1 MAGTILDRLEE
12 YTQKD
17 PLAPILFDETYTK
30 GITYHQLDEMS
41 GRVYAW
47 LKQARIGREDF
58 VLINLP
64 RGVLPII
71 AMIGVWKAGAAWAL
85 VEDTYPADRIRFI
98 REDCGCKTELSAAN
112 WQDVMCMEPLAGH
125 VQADPHDA
133 AYAVYTSGTTGNP
146 KGVLHEYG
154 NLERAVLSIS
164 GGEPMF
170 SEKDCIATLSP
181 LNFVASIIV
190 ILATLDVFGAK
201 NYIASYETIK
211 NTAAL
216 AKFFITKKI
225 SITFLTP
232 SYVRML
238 GGKKTPFLRMLFVGS
253 EPANNTYVEGLELV
267 NIYAC
272 SESGFAVGVFRI
284 DRSYSTCPVGRPV
297 VDTKIML
304 LDEDGKEAADGE
316 TGEMVFE
323 DPYVRGY
330 INLPEQNKKAF
341 IDGYFHTGD
350 LAKKDEAGNYIILGR
365 RDDMI
370 KINGNRIEPAE
381 IEAAFKA
388 ALGLQWAAVRGFEE
402 GGKSFLCAY
411 YKDDVSFDANA
422 LRGEL
427 GRRLPYYMIPA
438 YFIKIDE
445 VPLKASGKLDRKA
458 LPRPDAGSFQSDY
471 AAPETETQ
479 KKLCEA
485 FEKALGL
492 GQVGIRD
499 DFYELGGDSLAA
511 ISLITECDLP
521 GLSSSEIFLGRTP
534 EKIAELYE
542 KKIAESGGK
551 TADEWNAESIKVA
564 HPLTAEQNYMV
575 NYQLYTP
582 FSTMYNLYT
591 MMKLDKELYDMEQAC
606 EVMRQVIL
614 AHPAL
619 LTTYYWNEDGVLL
632 QKYTPEILE
641 ELHVEHLTEFELKY
655 VKDTLVY
662 PFKII
667 GGRLFRCRI
676 FETEKAGY
684 FFFDVHHSIFDGTS
698 FKVFMDS
705 VEKAFTG
712 QPIAQD
718 YYYLMLRDRENAVH
732 TDFYEESRKYFED
745 RYDGIEWSEY
755 PFIDHRSRSNEM
767 GEIFAEL
774 EIEQPQMQEV
784 ENAYRISRNEFFI
797 TVAALAISIYNNRQ
811 DIKVSWNYNGRES
824 MEYMSSIG
832 LLFRELPVGIRFR
845 PERTIRDV
853 FADVQDQ
860 VRKGIEHA
868 CYPYVDLHGEVA
880 TGETA
885 YLLYQQDLRDT
896 ESLEDAGIEV
906 IDVRQNQAAS
916 QTILDMEILDGSDGL
931 QLMID
936 FSASWYNEKS
946 MGKFAHI
953 FAGTAQLIAQHDGQE
968 DLTIKEITRRIHKEV
983 IREAIGERISDER
996 QKLGTI
1002 GEKITE
1008 APHKLGN
1015 TGAGA
1020 LDGPDRRLDS
1030 DEKIISESLHKYRN
1044 VGQKASGALHG
1055 LRDGAQKA
1063 SETLHS
1069 RNVIKEKVKEGGTLL
1084 KSFSTRIRRKR

>member
-1 MAGTILDRLEE
+1 MSTTILERLEE
-12 YTQKD
+12 YARQD

-30 GITYHQLDEMS
+30 GITYHRLDEMS

-47 LKQARIGREDF
+47 LKQEGIGKEDF

-64 RGVLPII
+64 RGVLPVI
-71 AMIGVWKAGAAWAL
+71 AMVGVWKAGAACVL

-98 REDCGCKTELSAAN
+98 REDCGCRNEISSAN
-112 WQDVMCMEPLAGH
+112 WQEIMCLEPLSGH

-133 AYAVYTSGTTGNP
+133 AFAVYTSGTTGNP

-154 NLERAVLSIS
+154 NLDRAIESIRED
-164 GGEPMF
+164 GKALF
-170 SEKDCIATLSP
+170 SEKDSLATLSP

-190 ILATLDVFGAK
+190 ILAALNVFRAK

-211 NTAAL
+211 NTTAL
-216 AKFFITKKI
+216 AKLFITKKI

-238 GGKKTPFLRMLFVGS
+238 GNKKPPFLRMLFVGS
-253 EPANNTYVEGLELV
+253 EPANNVFVEGLELV

-272 SESGFAVGVFRI
+272 SESGFAVGFFRI
-284 DRSYSTCPVGRPV
+284 DRSYSTCPIGHPE

-304 LDEDGKEAADGE
+304 LREDGREAVDGE
-316 TGEMVFE
+316 IGEMCFE

-330 INLPEQNKKAF
+330 INLPELTKESF

-350 LAKKDEAGNYIILGR
+350 LARKDESGNYVILGR

-381 IEAAFKA
+381 IEAALKSV
-388 ALGLQWAAVRGFEE
+388 LGLNWAAVRGVEE

-411 YKDDVSFDANA
+411 YKEVVSFDADEV
-422 LRGEL
+422 RREL

-438 YFIKIDE
+438 FFIKINE
-445 VPLKASGKLDRKA
+445 IPLKANGKLYRKA
-458 LPRPDAGSFQSDY
+458 LPLAGSFHSDY
-471 AAPETETQ
+471 TAPETETQ
-479 KKLCEA
+479 KILCGA

-492 GQVGIRD
+492 EQVGIHD

-511 ISLITECDLP
+511 ISLITECELT
-521 GLSSSEIFLGRTP
+521 GLTSSEVFQGRTP
-534 EKIAELYE
+534 EKIALLYE
-542 KKIAESGGK
+542 KKIAQSGGK
-551 TADEWNAESIKVA
+551 TAEERNAEAIASA

-582 FSTMYNLYT
+582 FSTMYNLFT
-591 MMKLDKELYDMEQAC
+591 MMKLDKDLYDMEQAC
-606 EVMRQVIL
+606 RVMREVIM

-619 LTTYYWNEDGVLL
+619 LTTYYWNEDGVLM
-632 QKYTPEILE
+632 QKYSPGIFE

-667 GGRLFRCRI
+667 GGRLYRCRI

-698 FKVFMDS
+698 FKVFMES
-705 VEKAFTG
+705 IEKAFMG
-712 QPIAQD
+712 QPLDQD
-718 YYYLMLRDRENAVH
+718 YYYLMLQDRENVAH
-732 TDFYEESRKYFED
+732 TAFYEESRRYFEE

-774 EIEQPQMQEV
+774 EIEQSQMREV
-784 ENAYRISRNEFFI
+784 EKSYQISRNEFFI
-797 TVAALAISIYNNRQ
+797 TVAALAISIYNKRD
-811 DIKVSWNYNGRES
+811 DIKISWNYHGRES
-824 MEYMSSIG
+824 LEYMTSVG
-832 LLFRELPVGIRFR
+832 LLFRELPVGIRFQ
-845 PERTIRDV
+845 PESTIRDV
-853 FADVQDQ
+853 FTDVQDQ
-860 VRKGIEHA
+860 VRRGIEHC
-868 CYPYVDLHGEVA
+868 CYPYVDIHGEVA
-880 TGETA
+880 IGESA

-896 ESLEDAGIEV
+896 DSLEAAGLEV

-916 QTILDMEILDGSDGL
+916 QTILDMEVLDGSDGL

-936 FSASWYNEKS
+936 FSASWYDEKS
-946 MGKFAHI
+946 MEYFARI
-953 FAGTAQLIAQHDGQE
+953 FAGTAQLIAEHDGQE
-968 DLTIKEITRRIHKEV
+968 ELTIKEITRRIQKEV
-983 IREAIGERISDER
+983 RRETFGEQGSEERTLLGMIGETISEGVLR
-996 QKLGTI
+996 
-1002 GEKITE
+1002 
-1008 APHKLGN
+1008 HKN
-1015 TGAGA
+1015 DSEETA
-1020 LDGPDRRLDS
+1020 DGPDTRRDAGGNIL
-1030 DEKIISESLHKYRN
+1030 SESLQWGKEAVIRSAE
-1044 VGQKASGALHG
+1044 VLPGAG
-1055 LRDGAQKA
+1055 L
-1063 SETLHS
+1063 
-1069 RNVIKEKVKEGGTLL
+1069 VKETVRGGGSLL
-1084 KSFSTRIRRKR
+1084 RNFSARIRRKR

>member
-1 MAGTILDRLEE
+1 MADTILDRLEE
-12 YTQKD
+12 FTQRD
-17 PLAPILFDETYTK
+17 PLAPILFDEVYTK

-47 LKQARIGREDF
+47 LKQEGIGKEDF

-64 RGVLPII
+64 RGVLPVI
-71 AMIGVWKAGAAWAL
+71 AMIGVWKAGAAWVL
-85 VEDTYPADRIRFI
+85 VEDTYPAERIRFI
-98 REDCGCKTELSAAN
+98 REDCGCKTELNAED
-112 WQDVMCMEPLAGH
+112 WEDVMCMEPLEGH

-133 AYAVYTSGTTGNP
+133 AFAVYTSGTTGNP

-154 NLERAVLSIS
+154 NLERAVLSIREDGREIIS
-164 GGEPMF
+164 G
-170 SEKDCIATLSP
+170 KDSAATLSP

-190 ILATLDVFGAK
+190 ILAALSKFRAK

-216 AKFFITKKI
+216 ARLFITKKI
-225 SITFLTP
+225 TATFLTP

-253 EPANNTYVEGLELV
+253 EPANNVYVEGLDLI

-272 SESGFAVGVFRI
+272 SESGFAVGFFRI
-284 DRSYSTCPVGRPV
+284 DRSYSTCPVGHPE
-297 VDTKIML
+297 VDTKIFL
-304 LDEDGKEAADGE
+304 LKEDGTEAADGE
-316 TGEMVFE
+316 IGEMCFE

-330 INLPEQNKKAF
+330 INLPEQTKAAF
-341 IDGYFHTGD
+341 VDGYFHSGD
-350 LAKKDEAGNYIILGR
+350 LAKKDGSGNYVILGR

-388 ALGLQWAAVRGFEE
+388 VLGLDWAAVRGFDE

-411 YKDDVSFDANA
+411 YKQDVSFDADQV
-422 LRGEL
+422 RREMGK
-427 GRRLPYYMIPA
+427 RLPYYMIPA
-438 YFIKIDE
+438 YFVKIDE
-445 VPLKASGKLDRKA
+445 IPLKTNGKLDRKA
-458 LPRPDAGSFQSDY
+458 LPRPESGSFQSDY

-485 FEKALGL
+485 FVKALGL
-492 GQVGIRD
+492 EQVGIHD
-499 DFYELGGDSLAA
+499 DFYELGGDSLSA

-521 GLSSSEIFLGRTP
+521 NLTSSQVFVGRTP
-534 EKIAELYE
+534 EKIAELYD
-542 KKIAESGGK
+542 KKIEETGGK
-551 TADEWNAESIKVA
+551 SADERNAESIAQA
-564 HPLTAEQNYMV
+564 HPLTAEQTYMV

-582 FSTMYNLYT
+582 FSTMYNLFT
-591 MMKLDKELYDMEQAC
+591 MMKLDKEIYDMEKAC
-606 EVMRQVIL
+606 AVMKEVIM

-619 LTTYYWNEDGVLL
+619 LTTYYWNEDGVLM
-632 QKYTPEILE
+632 QKYSPEIFE

-667 GGRLFRCRI
+667 GGRMFRCRI

-684 FFFDVHHSIFDGTS
+684 FFFDVHHSLFDGTS

-712 QPIAQD
+712 QPLNRD
-718 YYYLMLRDRENAVH
+718 YYYLMLQDRENVIH
-732 TDFYEESRKYFED
+732 TDFYKESRKYFED

-755 PFIDHRSRSNEM
+755 PFIDHKSRSNEM

-774 EIEQPQMQEV
+774 EIEQSQMQEI
-784 ENAYRISRNEFFI
+784 EKSYRISRNEFFI
-797 TVAALAISIYNNRQ
+797 TVAALAISIYNKCN
-811 DIKVSWNYNGRES
+811 DIKISWNYNGRES
-824 MEYMSSIG
+824 IEYMSSVG

-845 PERTIRDV
+845 PDRTIRDV
-853 FADVQDQ
+853 FSDVQDQ
-860 VRKGIEHA
+860 VRKGIEHS
-868 CYPYVDLHGEVA
+868 CYPYVDIHGEVA
-880 TGETA
+880 IGESA

-906 IDVRQNQAAS
+906 VDVRQNQAAS
-916 QTILDMEILDGSDGL
+916 QTILDMEVLDGADGL

-946 MGKFAHI
+946 IEKFSRI
-953 FAGTAQLIAQHDGQE
+953 FAGTAQLIAQHNGQE
-968 DLTIKEITRRIHKEV
+968 DLTIKEIMHRIHKEV
-983 IREAIGERISDER
+983 IKEVFKEAIGERISDER

-1002 GEKITE
+1002 GEKISEGT
-1008 APHKLGN
+1008 HRLGN
-1015 TGAGA
+1015 AGEKIS
-1020 LDGPDRRLDS
+1020 DGPDRRRDF
-1030 DEKIISESLHKYRN
+1030 DEKVISESLHRRTEAVKRTT
-1044 VGQKASGALHG
+1044 GSLPGSGL
-1055 LRDGAQKA
+1055 LR
-1063 SETLHS
+1063 ETV
-1069 RNVIKEKVKEGGTLL
+1069 REGGTLL
-1084 KSFSTRIRRKR
+1084 RSFSAKIRKKR